1 MLRAMVQQFS
11 GGEGEMEK
19 ASQSRMRAFPDCNTS
34 NARAKKVVQL
44 SVKCAI
50 LVRSEARAREHL
62 VDVVV
67 IACQHRA
74 TLFRVIRRVAFCE
87 ESRVQF
93 KLSLFSD
100 TCEFF
105 SLLQKI
111 QVFFREN
118 RQKFFGEKRTKQVS
132 SVLTNSEE
140 ALQWLF
146 RSPNRV
152 TRASVAVAQTDVDH
166 VVVSLN
172 SSNGSHNIISNS
184 CSHHNS
190 SNNLSSNGTTS
201 TRLPGSCTVMDKSS
215 WTVSA

>member
-1 MLRAMVQQFS
+1 MRERQVEELSVDVVLLLMLRAMVQQFS
-11 GGEGEMEK
+11 GGEGEMET

-87 ESRVQF
+87 ESRVQL

-105 SLLQKI
+105 RCSRKS
-111 QVFFREN
+111 
-118 RQKFFGEKRTKQVS
+118 KFSFVKT
-132 SVLTNSEE
+132 
-140 ALQWLF
+140 
-146 RSPNRV
+146 
-152 TRASVAVAQTDVDH
+152 
-166 VVVSLN
+166 
-172 SSNGSHNIISNS
+172 
-184 CSHHNS
+184 
-190 SNNLSSNGTTS
+190 
-201 TRLPGSCTVMDKSS
+201 DKSF
-215 WTVSA
+215 SAKKEQNKSRVF